1 MVVSPL
7 AVTSTVVDP
16 AEGAAEDEST
26 RRTVNWPGVPFQLDD
41 GLKRRL

>member
-1 MVVSPL
+1 MVVVPL
-7 AVTSTVVDP
+7 VVILTVVDP

-26 RRTVNWPGVPFQLDD
+26 RRTVRAPGVPFQLAD